1 MNRPGVTRCF
11 AMLILLSSIVTQQSY
26 AADDSSSKL
35 KAVYLVNFARYV
47 NWERIDAVNIN
58 LCVHKN
64 TSIYDHLDKINNVDI
79 GHGRKLIVLVD
90 PEEISLCEIVYWDE
104 QTVHLRNAIAMEG
117 ILEVTDSQDAFDN
130 GMDVLFFLDNN
141 KLRFFIADIT
151 FNTNEL
157 QISSKLMRLSSPPSD
172 FSGGGIMTDFFI
184 EYAIVFNYLQKIRVA
199 MTTRFG

>member
-1 MNRPGVTRCF
+1 
-11 AMLILLSSIVTQQSY
+11 MLILLSSIVTQQSY

-47 NWERIDAVNIN
+47 NWESIDAVNVN

-141 KLRFFIADIT
+141 KLRFYIADMT
-151 FNTNEL
+151 LNTNEL
-157 QISSKLMRLSSPPSD
+157 HISSKLLRLSKPPSD
-172 FSGGGIMTDFFI
+172 FSGGGIMTDFFN
-184 EYAIVFNYLQKIRVA
+184 EYLIVFNYLQKMRVA
-199 MTTRFG
+199 MTTGSS

>member
-1 MNRPGVTRCF
+1 
-11 AMLILLSSIVTQQSY
+11 MLILLSSIVIQQSY

-47 NWERIDAVNIN
+47 NWERINAVNVN
-58 LCVHKN
+58 LCVHEN

-90 PEEISLCEIVYWDE
+90 PEQISLCNIVYWDE
-104 QTVHLRNAIAMEG
+104 QTVHLRDESATDG
-117 ILEVTDSQDAFDN
+117 VLEVTDSLDAFGK
-130 GMDVLFFLDNN
+130 GMDVLFYLDNN

-157 QISSKLMRLSSPPSD
+157 QISSKLMRLSRPPSD
-172 FSGGGIMTDFFI
+172 YSGGGD
-184 EYAIVFNYLQKIRVA
+184 ND
-199 MTTRFG
+199 

>member
-1 MNRPGVTRCF
+1 
-11 AMLILLSSIVTQQSY
+11 MLILLSSIVTQQSY

-47 NWERIDAVNIN
+47 NWERIDAVNVN

-141 KLRFFIADIT
+141 KLRFFIADMT
-151 FNTNEL
+151 LNTNEL
-157 QISSKLMRLSSPPSD
+157 HISSKLLRLSKPPSD
-172 FSGGGIMTDFFI
+172 FSGGGIMTDFFN
-184 EYAIVFNYLQKIRVA
+184 EYLIVFNYLQKMRVA
-199 MTTRFG
+199 MTTGSS

>member
-1 MNRPGVTRCF
+1 
-11 AMLILLSSIVTQQSY
+11 MLILLSSIVTQQSY

-141 KLRFFIADIT
+141 KLRFFIADMT
-151 FNTNEL
+151 LNTNEL
-157 QISSKLMRLSSPPSD
+157 HISSKLLRLSKPPSD
-172 FSGGGIMTDFFI
+172 FSGGGIMTDFFN
-184 EYAIVFNYLQKIRVA
+184 EYLIVFNYLQKMRVA
-199 MTTRFG
+199 MTTGSS